1 MNESLHAI
9 TAVHESL
16 HTIVLAQIIGLY
28 LLIIAIIMIARAG
41 YYRELLTHLKVGS
54 SSVTVGATLGLILG
68 ISLVIVHNIWI
79 WESDVLITLIAWFL
93 LIKSILWL
101 SFPECMMNC
110 TQKMYS
116 GWGYYLVAAIAGII
130 GITLVAHGFHLFM

>member
-1 MNESLHAI
+1 MN
-9 TAVHESL
+9 ESL
-16 HTIVLAQIIGLY
+16 HTIVLAQIMGLY

-54 SSVTVGATLGLILG
+54 SSVTVGATFGLILG
-68 ISLVIVHNIWI
+68 ITLVIIHNIWTR
-79 WESDVLITLIAWFL
+79 ESEVLITLIGWFL
-93 LIKSILWL
+93 LVKSVLWL

-116 GWGYYLVAAIAGII
+116 GWGYYLVAIIAGII
-130 GITLVAHGFHLFM
+130 GIILIAHGFHLFM